1 MFCSCHFLTSFFNVQ
16 WFISLS
22 IDLGINAINYI
33 IISVNMSQEPI
44 ENQIT
49 GELKAAKDAKVI
61 KIGKIIVDRNLCIGA
76 GSCVAVAPGVFEL
89 DSENKAVVYN
99 PKGADDETILLAA
112 KSCPTQA
119 ILVFDEEGNQIY
131 P

>member
-1 MFCSCHFLTSFFNVQ
+1 
-16 WFISLS
+16 
-22 IDLGINAINYI
+22 
-33 IISVNMSQEPI
+33 MSQEPQ
-44 ENQIT
+44 ENSPMP
-49 GELKAAKDAKVI
+49 EKKSI

-76 GSCVAVAPGVFEL
+76 ASCIAVAPGVFEL

-99 PKGADDETILLAA
+99 AKGADDEMILLAA

-119 ILVFDEEGNQIY
+119 ILVFDEDGNQIF

>member
-1 MFCSCHFLTSFFNVQ
+1 
-16 WFISLS
+16 
-22 IDLGINAINYI
+22 
-33 IISVNMSQEPI
+33 MSQDLQ
-44 ENQIT
+44 ENQSP
-49 GELKAAKDAKVI
+49 LQKKPL
-61 KIGKIIVDRNLCIGA
+61 KIGKIIVDRNLCIGN

-89 DSENKAVVYN
+89 DSENKSVPYN

-119 ILVFDEEGNQIY
+119 ILIFDEDGNQIF

>member
-1 MFCSCHFLTSFFNVQ
+1 MTN
-16 WFISLS
+16 
-22 IDLGINAINYI
+22 
-33 IISVNMSQEPI
+33 SQENNDKPR
-44 ENQIT
+44 E
-49 GELKAAKDAKVI
+49 EKKPF
-61 KIGKIIVDRNLCIGA
+61 KIGKIVVDRNLCIGA
-76 GSCVAVAPGVFEL
+76 ASCIAVAPGVFEL

-99 PKGADDETILLAA
+99 EKGADDETILLAA